1 MNAPLPYASAQPLQP
16 SSGTGYALPTWP
28 FVPPPEL
35 GRTDRARHRIVILG
49 AGLAGLTLAADL
61 GRRGIACTLIDED
74 DTVGVKG
81 ASSRGICYAQ
91 KTLEIFERI
100 GTWPRIRDRGV
111 AWSVGRT
118 LAGDEV
124 VYEFDMA
131 AQGTHN
137 ASCQPPFVNI
147 QQFYIE
153 WFLVDRILEMPEVD
167 LRWKNRVVGISS
179 REDGVTLAMDTPA
192 GRYEID
198 ADWVVDCTGI
208 RSPVREALGI
218 RIDQAMGTDRWCIS
232 DVRFR
237 DRRPVERWTW
247 VEAPFNDGRAV
258 WQHLMADDVWRL
270 DYQMLP
276 DADPEYVSSP
286 EVVADRLRRHLGED
300 VDFELV
306 WVGPYAYRTHIAETF
321 RQGRVL
327 LAGDCAH
334 VMSPFGARGGNSA
347 IQDADNLGWKL
358 AAVVRGEA
366 GPELLDSYAEERR
379 EAAEV
384 NVRITS
390 RTARFLSPPTP
401 IERAMRAAVISLARE
416 HAFARPLVN
425 TGRLST
431 PTAYTRSAL
440 NVGRGGGRSVQ
451 NVAITLAG
459 GAPIDLVSVTGEG
472 AGRWLLVAADHSAAR
487 AVDAQP
493 DGVALPRCARLI
505 CGVDAPA
512 GWSAI
517 VAGAPALAAEL
528 GLAAGE
534 VALVRPDLHLAGVL
548 VPGALPQAFGQLA
561 RVGLRL
567 SVH

>member
-1 MNAPLPYASAQPLQP
+1 MNAPMPYVASQPLQP
-16 SSGTGYALPTWP
+16 SSGAGYQLPTWP

-35 GRTDRARHRIVILG
+35 GREGRTRHGIVILG

-61 GRRGIACTLIDED
+61 GARGIACTLIDED

-91 KTLEIFERI
+91 KTLEIFERL
-100 GTWPRIRDRGV
+100 GTWPRIRDKGV

-118 LAGDEV
+118 LAGNEV

-131 AQGTHN
+131 ARPTHN
-137 ASCQPPFVNI
+137 ASRQPPFVNI
-147 QQFYIE
+147 QQFYVE
-153 WFLVDRILEMPEVD
+153 WFLVERILELPAVD
-167 LRWKNRVVGISS
+167 LRWKNRVTGIVP
-179 REDGVTLAMDTPA
+179 REDGATLAIDTPA

-218 RIDQAMGTDRWCIS
+218 GLEQAMGTDRWCIS

-237 DRRPVERWTW
+237 DRRPIERWTW

-276 DADPEYVSSP
+276 DADPEHVSSP

-321 RQGRVL
+321 RRGRVL

-366 GPELLDSYAEERR
+366 GPELLDTYAEERR
-379 EAAEV
+379 EAAQV

-401 IERAMRAAVISLARE
+401 IERALRSAVISLARE
-416 HAFARPLVN
+416 HPFARPLVN

-431 PTAYTRSAL
+431 PTSYTCSSL
-440 NVGRGGGRSVQ
+440 NVGRGAGRSVQ
-451 NVAITLAG
+451 NVAISLEAG
-459 GAPIDLVSVTGEG
+459 GPTDLVSVAGEA
-472 AGRWLLVAADHSAAR
+472 AGRWLLVAADAAAAQAVSPSAA
-487 AVDAQP
+487 D
-493 DGVALPRCARLI
+493 ALPRCARLV
-505 CGVDAPA
+505 CGDGAPR
-512 GWSAI
+512 GWTRVA
-517 VAGAPALAAEL
+517 AGATALAAEL
-528 GLAAGE
+528 GLAQGE
-534 VALVRPDLHLAGVL
+534 LAVVRPDLHLAGVIA
-548 VPGALPQAFGQLA
+548 PTELPAAMARLA
-561 RVGLRL
+561 RGGLVL
-567 SVH
+567 AIH